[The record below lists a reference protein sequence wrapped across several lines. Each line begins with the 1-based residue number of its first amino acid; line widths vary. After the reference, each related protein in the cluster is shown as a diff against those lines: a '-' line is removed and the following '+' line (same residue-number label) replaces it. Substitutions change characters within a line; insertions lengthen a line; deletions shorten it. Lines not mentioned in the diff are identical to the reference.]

1 MKRSTMIAAG
11 VLCSLAPAIV
21 NAEVARSAIGSTA
34 HPDRLPVSDVMSW
47 VVANDRTVYV
57 EDTAGRWYR
66 VDLGAPCPPLAGA
79 VDIAFASRS
88 GEGFTNASALVTGGG
103 RCAIGGIVPVAAPA
117 LPQNRRNRAL
127 GSTIGR

>member
-1 MKRSTMIAAG
+1 MKRSTMIAAV
-11 VLCSLAPAIV
+11 VLCSVAPAMV
-21 NAEVARSAIGSTA
+21 KAEVARSAIESAA

-47 VVANDRTVYV
+47 VVGNDRTVYV

-66 VDLGAPCPPLAGA
+66 VDLEAPCPPLAGA

-88 GEGFTNASALVTGGG
+88 REGFRNASALVTGGG
-103 RCAIGGIVPVAAPA
+103 RCAIGGIVPVTAPA